1 MRNGKVYTGAPS
13 TYYVPSSNATAVYI
27 GDAVVKTGDNNTV
40 AVQSA
45 TAQHPVGTLRE
56 VTTATVGDG
65 NPITGV
71 VVGIEPLITD
81 LSVNYRVAS
90 TTMVVKVVDDPDVVF
105 ELRANGAIT
114 AAASVG
120 LNAVLIGTG
129 GSTATGLSSQQLD
142 TTSDVPDADAS
153 NQLLILGPSLRAD
166 LDYTTNPYFEV
177 LIINHTE
184 AQGNLAIGIS

>member
-1 MRNGKVYTGAPS
+1 
-13 TYYVPSSNATAVYI
+13 
-27 GDAVVKTGDNNTV
+27 
-40 AVQSA
+40 
-45 TAQHPVGTLRE
+45 

-184 AQGNLAIGIS
+184 AQGNLAIGI